1 MSSITQ
7 FTDFSDLYTGLAN
20 SVRGDTGQTRT
31 ITQAK
36 RYINIALQDMHIGFG
51 EKFPWAER
59 RAVLI
64 TQPEYTTGT
73 LTVTQGSN
81 TLTGVGTAWNT
92 NNTFGVANVRVGGK
106 IRINAGFE
114 VYEITAVASDTSAT
128 IGHKFTQDDV
138 SAVSYSY
145 FEDEYAL
152 EADFLRPIDSQQF
165 SDNIPIDIIDRLQFR
180 RAFIRN
186 YIVNRPTISTLIDL
200 PSSGSTTPIRKIKFH
215 PPPDKAYSIPY
226 SYVTSNLVVTVSG
239 GAATSLSNDDDE
251 PIVPIRYRHAI
262 VLHALYNWYR
272 DRKDDKRSQE
282 AKAEY
287 TDMIVRM
294 TADVEVGAQRMKMKP
309 AAGIYSRKA
318 RRPYGTGGNRRFDI
332 NGRFDRF
339 QD

>member
-1 MSSITQ
+1 MSTTSQ
-7 FTDFSDLYTGLAN
+7 YTDFSDLYTGLLN
-20 SVRGDTGQTRT
+20 SIRGDTGQSSV
-31 ITQAK
+31 IVQAK
-36 RYINIALQDMHIGFG
+36 RYINVGLQDMHIGFG

-73 LTVTQGSN
+73 LTITKGSN
-81 TLTGVGTAWNT
+81 TLTGASTLWNT
-92 NNTFGVANVRVGGK
+92 NNDFGVANMRVGGK

-152 EADFLRPIDSQQF
+152 ADDFSRPIDSRQF

-186 YIVNRPTISTLIDL
+186 YTTGRPVISTLIDL
-200 PSSGSTTPIRKIKFH
+200 PPSGNTTPVRKIRFH
-215 PPPDKAYSIPY
+215 QPPDKAYSIPY
-226 SYVTSNLVVTVSG
+226 SYVTLNLAVTASG
-239 GAATSLSNDDDE
+239 TPAASLSNDTDE
-251 PIVPIRYRHAI
+251 PIVPLRYRHAI
-262 VLHALYNWYR
+262 VLFALYNWYR

-282 AKAEY
+282 AKGEY
-287 TDMIVRM
+287 TDLILRM
-294 TADVEVGAQRMKMKP
+294 TADVEVGAQRMRIKP

-318 RRPYGTGGNRRFDI
+318 KRPYGTGGNRRFDTG
-332 NGRFDRF
+332 GRFDRF